1 MSLDIAIIGGLIG
14 TIAAV
19 LFLQAWEVARPSHDH
34 IRIVQLIGSAF
45 TQKPFGQQLMGRTVL
60 FVVGICYGIFTS
72 AVIYAFEVEAIAWLY
87 GLLISV
93 LLWVLTGITLTY
105 FRLLHPLIRKGEIK
119 APGPFGLG
127 YSRQSAVLLLVAHL
141 IFGLVCG
148 VVYGTIGLS
157 SENIAA
163 VSGL

>member
-1 MSLDIAIIGGLIG
+1 MSLDIAIIGGLMG

-19 LFLQAWEVARPSHDH
+19 LFLHVWEVARPSPNHLS
-34 IRIVQLIGSAF
+34 IVSLIGSAF
-45 TQKPFGQQLMGRTVL
+45 SQKPFGQQLMGRAVL

-72 AVIYAFEVEAIAWLY
+72 AVIYAFEVDELAWFY
-87 GLLISV
+87 GLVVSV
-93 LLWVLTGITLTY
+93 LLWILTGVTLTY
-105 FRLLHPLIRKGEIK
+105 FRLLHPLIRKGELK

-148 VVYGTIGLS
+148 LVYGTIG
-157 SENIAA
+157 
-163 VSGL
+163 